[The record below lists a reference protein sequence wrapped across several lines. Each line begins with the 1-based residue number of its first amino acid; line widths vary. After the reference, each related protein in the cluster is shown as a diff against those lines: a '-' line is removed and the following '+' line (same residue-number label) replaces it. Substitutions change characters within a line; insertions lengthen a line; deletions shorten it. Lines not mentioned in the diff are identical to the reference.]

1 MARRITI
8 DPITRIEGHLSV
20 ELEVKNGRVSSAHVR
35 GDMFRGFE
43 NIFRGRNP
51 VDVVQLS
58 QRICGV
64 CPISHGV
71 VSSRS
76 IESVCGI
83 RAHGNGRILQ
93 NLALASNF
101 LQSHILHFYQLCA
114 ADFVDITALLSY
126 GGADPQLSRL
136 KEWARRELT
145 EKKDRPDSFS
155 ACAPFLP
162 RYEGEGMYIDDTDAN
177 ITLLAHYVRA
187 LDMRRRAHAMVALF
201 GGRVPHAIGLVPGGV
216 TQRPTR
222 ELVDRFAMELEEIRS
237 FVDSCYLPDVAVVAR
252 HFPEYFS
259 LGLSQDFLAWGE
271 FPERDGGAEQFLPSG
286 LRTED
291 GLHDTDRERITEQV
305 AFARYDSDS
314 GLHPSKGETAP
325 RPEKKGAYSWIKS
338 PRYDSM
344 PVEVGPS
351 ARLLVAYGREQPD
364 VVLALDKLTGETGIE
379 PPALRSALGRHAARA
394 LECRLLADRAQAWLQ
409 QLHLDA
415 PPRERY
421 ELPTEGSGAGL
432 GEAPRGALGHWITVE
447 QGVVGSY
454 QCVVPTTW
462 NAGPRDDAGR
472 PGPMEQALAGT
483 PIQDPENPIEA
494 VRVVH
499 SFDPCIACAVHVL
512 GTHRAR
518 SKRERKTP

>member
-20 ELEVKNGRVSSAHVR
+20 ELEVENGRVSSAHVR

-83 RAHGNGRILQ
+83 RAQGNGRILQ

-101 LQSHILHFYQLCA
+101 LQSHILHFYHLCA

-136 KEWARRELT
+136 KEWARRELA

-252 HFPEYFS
+252 HFPEYFT
-259 LGLSQDFLAWGE
+259 LGGFHGFLAWGE
-271 FPERDGGAEQFLPSG
+271 FPEDDRGGNPFLPSG
-286 LRTED
+286 VVAA
-291 GLHDTDRERITEQV
+291 DRLADVDHGQIAEHV
-305 AFARYDSDS
+305 AHARYGSPS
-314 GLHPSKGETAP
+314 GLHPSRGATEP
-325 RPEKKGAYSWIKS
+325 RVDKADAYSWIKS
-338 PRYDSM
+338 PRYDSTAM
-344 PVEVGPS
+344 EVGPL
-351 ARLLVAYGREQPD
+351 ARILISLERGRPE
-364 VVLALDKLTGETGIE
+364 VVREVDKLSGDLGIG
-379 PPALRSALGRHAARA
+379 PDALRSTLGRHAARA

-409 QLHLDA
+409 ELRLDA

-421 ELPTEGSGAGL
+421 ELPTKSSGAGL

-512 GTHRAR
+512 GTRRAK
-518 SKRERKTP
+518 SKRERKAS